1 MKETFVLKKLVHIS
15 NSLAREQVIVYHNL
29 GFAMEMMVSDNIWRT
44 LFDSNSNFF
53 FLIRNKD
60 CFDKQDEKDCPP
72 ISCLANQFK
81 CADLRQCV
89 EESYKCDGNFAI
101 KSKFK
106 ERI

>member
-1 MKETFVLKKLVHIS
+1 MLKKLVHIS

-29 GFAMEMMVSDNIWRT
+29 GFAMEMMVSVNIQQT
-44 LFDSNSNFF
+44 IFFSILILILISFLF
-53 FLIRNKD
+53 IRNKD